1 MKRIIEQ
8 TIVRELEH
16 NTGKVVLIIGQRQ
29 IGKTFEL
36 KKLMNTYPDS
46 LYFDFEDL
54 TNQEIFQPKIEV
66 LESILGS
73 RNSKKIVLFD
83 EFQYMQKSGS
93 ILKLLH
99 DHFPKFKIVATG
111 SSTFL
116 LLKNIGDSLYGRNIV
131 LNMFP
136 LSPRELVS
144 DVENRDFKLGNY
156 GKVINKAKID
166 AQLDNLMLY
175 GSLPS
180 VYLEQDK
187 ERKRS
192 TLNNHVL
199 SLLYKDILEIEGIRM
214 PQTFKQL
221 LKLLALQLGNEVN
234 PNELAQ
240 QLEIDR
246 KTVVEYIGMYEKFRI
261 IQVLNAFNT
270 NQRSE
275 ITKGFKVYFSDL
287 GIRNAVI
294 DNFIPIQN
302 RNDVGA
308 LFENLVVNTFNQNIE
323 YLGLPYKSYFWRTA
337 AKAEVDLVLTDNTSD
352 RLIPIEIKLNKLIRP
367 SKSFKNLYQ
376 GRVQKEYT
384 ITRDTFWKFI

>member
-8 TIVRELEH
+8 RLVRELEH

-323 YLGLPYKSYFWRTA
+323 YLGLPYKSYF
-337 AKAEVDLVLTDNTSD
+337 
-352 RLIPIEIKLNKLIRP
+352 
-367 SKSFKNLYQ
+367 
-376 GRVQKEYT
+376 
-384 ITRDTFWKFI
+384 

>member
-8 TIVRELEH
+8 RLVRELEH

>member
-8 TIVRELEH
+8 RLVRELEH

-367 SKSFKNLYQ
+367 SKSFKNLYE
-376 GRVQKEYT
+376 GRVQEEYT
-384 ITRDTFWKFI
+384 VTRETFWKFI